1 MIREAVAKDIKPIT
15 KLLEEYSK
23 CIEFPFVNSVAKD
36 NVRNYM
42 VKDNCVVLISKDDKK
57 INGILLGQVVTN
69 GFTTEFILAISAIYI
84 DDSIVNKDKKAGA
97 LLSYCKNWGKKR
109 DVNEYIASLF
119 DGFEYG
125 LVSETT
131 KPKVRTFEVA

>member
-15 KLLEEYSK
+15 SLLEQYSN
-23 CIEFPFVNSVAKD
+23 CIDFPFVKSIATD

-57 INGILLGQVVTN
+57 VNGILLGQVVTN
-69 GFTTEFILAISAIYI
+69 GFTTDFILAVSAIYV
-84 DDSIVNKDKKAGA
+84 DDSIKDKNKKAKA
-97 LLSYCKNWGKKR
+97 LFNQCKNWGKKR

-119 DGFEYG
+119 EGYDYG
-125 LVSETT
+125 LVEDTN
-131 KPKVRTFEVA
+131 KPKVKTFEVV